1 MNRHGKIL
9 RALDVLSFVF
19 LCFLFVS
26 GARTLFIQDGPL
38 TSGVLL
44 VAAVGLYLLADYTV
58 LQFRR
63 WQHTRGRHKC
73 EHERALQEALYLL
86 ECHVDTDLGQ
96 CRVDLF
102 GECSAHW
109 PRDAFGNCAHPQAV
123 ALLNRYPVEATPD
136 VRFDAPPERPAPVG
150 PGGEGSEAP
159 ARGAGQ
165 AEAETAGAVERK
177 IVRWSG
183 TLGMVERL
191 SVDGPTLARPEMF
204 VAYRDTP
211 LPLTVRGSDGQAH
224 IGGTIL
230 GLGLLNQH
238 VVAHGVLR
246 VDYLTEHAPELLEL
260 LLRGE
265 DAPVGLEV
273 TAVDGDY
280 TYGDDASLTFHT
292 WTIRGAMLGVDRAAW
307 PEAQIRLD
315 AEEIRA

>member
-1 MNRHGKIL
+1 MNRREQIL
-9 RALDVLSFVF
+9 RTIDALTFVF
-19 LCFLFVS
+19 LAFLTIV
-26 GARTLFIQDGPL
+26 GARRLWIESGPFSL
-38 TSGVLL
+38 AVLL
-44 VAAVGLYLLADYTV
+44 VAAVGLFLLTDYTV

-63 WQHTRGRHKC
+63 WQHGRGRNRC
-73 EHERALQEALYLL
+73 EHERALHEALYLL
-86 ECHVDTDLGQ
+86 ECHIDTDLGP

-109 PRDAFGNCAHPQAV
+109 PRDAHGNCAYPQV
-123 ALLNRYPVEATPD
+123 MTLLNCYPVEATPD
-136 VRFDAPPERPAPVG
+136 VQPVDAPERPATG
-150 PGGEGSEAP
+150 RPGGEGAEAP

-165 AEAETAGAVERK
+165 AEAAEAVERK
-177 IVRWSG
+177 VVRWSG
-183 TLGMVERL
+183 TLGMVEQA
-191 SVDGPTLARPEMF
+191 SVDRRTLARPEMF

-211 LPLTVRGSDGQAH
+211 LPLTVRGTDGQAH

-230 GLGLLNQH
+230 GVGLLNQN

-292 WTIRGAMLGVDRAAW
+292 WTIRGALLGVDTAAW
-307 PEAQIRLD
+307 PEAVIRLD
-315 AEEIRA
+315 AEEIRS